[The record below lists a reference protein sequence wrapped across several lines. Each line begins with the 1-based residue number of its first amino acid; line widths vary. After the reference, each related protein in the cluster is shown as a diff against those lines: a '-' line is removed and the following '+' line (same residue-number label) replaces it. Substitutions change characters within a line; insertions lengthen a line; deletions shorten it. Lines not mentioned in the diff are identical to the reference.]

1 MHDEAHFGRRHPVFP
16 PIRHDGATTARY
28 RGTARAMCS
37 SATSSP
43 TALPTKLRVR
53 LATLALALFANAFAM
68 SNPFPCE
75 QLPVKPAAWLACRY
89 GDSADTL
96 PLG

>member
-1 MHDEAHFGRRHPVFP
+1 MHDEAHFLRWQSRVP

-43 TALPTKLRVR
+43 TALPTRLRVR

-68 SNPFPCE
+68 SNPFPCA
-75 QLPVKPAAWLACRY
+75 QLPVKPAAW
-89 GDSADTL
+89 SAWR
-96 PLG
+96 LG